1 VAVDRGGR
9 PKRCENAG
17 HNSNSQGFDM
27 SNAWPARRHDAV
39 LLAALLAAAPLMAHA
54 QVYKCVQANGTTGYQ
69 STPCAAGDKP
79 AAHPS
84 VAQLNAQRAAA
95 PKDDKPYDDP
105 YAGDASSRPHPDVPA
120 TRAPASRD
128 VVDLP
133 PGRSTSGLV
142 ADVQARN
149 RRENE
154 QHAYMEAHKND
165 KRVDMAACNA
175 ARHNLGVLS
184 EQRPVYSY
192 DNKGNRNYVEDKDR
206 AGRIAETQRLISERC
221 P

>member
-1 VAVDRGGR
+1 
-9 PKRCENAG
+9 
-17 HNSNSQGFDM
+17 M
-27 SNAWPARRHDAV
+27 SKARPARRLDAILV
-39 LLAALLAAAPLMAHA
+39 AALLAAAPLVAHA

-79 AAHPS
+79 AGHPS

-95 PKDDKPYDDP
+95 PKDDKPYEDP
-105 YAGDASSRPHPDVPA
+105 YAGDVSSRPHPQVPV
-120 TRAPASRD
+120 TRAPASRED
-128 VVDLP
+128 FTP
-133 PGRSTSGLV
+133 APGRSTSSLV

-149 RRENE
+149 RREN
-154 QHAYMEAHKND
+154 QQQAYMEAHKND
-165 KRVDMAACNA
+165 KRVDMTACNA
-175 ARHNLGVLS
+175 ARHNLGVLN

-206 AGRIAETQRLISERC
+206 AGRIAETQRLISENC